1 MQRIPV
7 MIEKPLKVF
16 ENFFQFGLIYF

>member
-7 MIEKPLKVF
+7 MIEKPLKFF